1 MRLAQSKPCHTDD
14 DVEAPLF
21 SPGVLECPHSI
32 TIDVPEGARGGV
44 HTTLAGVGDS
54 TVRRGGLIDQAL
66 LNDGAVD
73 GEAVWR

>member
-1 MRLAQSKPCHTDD
+1 
-14 DVEAPLF
+14 
-21 SPGVLECPHSI
+21 
-32 TIDVPEGARGGV
+32 V